1 MEGRFR
7 RFERQEDSEGR
18 LEANLEDLLSLLV
31 IKSLREDKVQKEK
44 ESGMRGRNFSEL
56 GRETI

>member
-1 MEGRFR
+1 MWKLWKEDGFGTKGHLEGRK
-7 RFERQEDSEGR
+7 EDLVRR

-44 ESGMRGRNFSEL
+44 ES
-56 GRETI
+56 

>member
-7 RFERQEDSEGR
+7 RFGRQEDSEGR

-44 ESGMRGRNFSEL
+44 ES
-56 GRETI
+56 